1 VARFRRYFFIAV
13 LVCVVAWRWPCHW
26 LLCWP
31 WLFSEA
37 AMSKDFSDK
46 AIALSVARWFASVGN
61 YKQALAV
68 LRDYRAKSQ
77 GGAA

>member
-1 VARFRRYFFIAV
+1 MARLRCYFFVAV
-13 LVCVVAWRWPCHW
+13 LVGAVAWRWPCHW
-26 LLCWP
+26 LLYWP

-46 AIALSVARWFASVGN
+46 SIALSVARWFVSVGN

-68 LRDYRAKSQ
+68 LRGYRAKSQ

>member
-1 VARFRRYFFIAV
+1 
-13 LVCVVAWRWPCHW
+13 
-26 LLCWP
+26 
-31 WLFSEA
+31 
-37 AMSKDFSDK
+37 MSKDFSDK